1 MLLDAFNAE
10 RFRMV
15 RDRGAMFWGVVFP
28 ALFIFA
34 LSFLE
39 TVLALLVKGA
49 KALPT
54 NKTVNLAEAI
64 IHGFNWA
71 NAFPIQLFVLLGVS
85 AMFAADYRWETWR
98 LQTPR
103 NSRANLMVSKFM
115 AFAILAVVALLL
127 LAAASVLAS
136 LAQGV
141 LLKLPFEP
149 FGFGVTPMML
159 LRTLAAGWLELM
171 VVGSMAAL
179 IATVTRSNMAGLLIP
194 VFVSA
199 AQYIGLAIKQIH
211 PGIATPEIILAFPNM
226 AAQVLRG
233 DGGPA
238 HEPGNTLLA
247 LAGLNFWAVLFTVL
261 TVVLFRRQELTRE

>member
-15 RDRGAMFWGVVFP
+15 RDRGAMFWGVIFP

-39 TVLALLVKGA
+39 TVLGLLVKNA
-49 KALPT
+49 NAVPT
-54 NKTVNLAEAI
+54 TKVVNLAQAI

-103 NSRANLMVSKFM
+103 NSRANLMVAKFI
-115 AFAILAVVALLL
+115 AFAILALVALLL
-127 LAAASVLAS
+127 LASASVLAT
-136 LAQGV
+136 LVQGV
-141 LLKLPFEP
+141 LLGMPFAP
-149 FGFGVTPMML
+149 FGLGVTPTGL
-159 LRTLAAGWLELM
+159 LRGLAAGWLELM

-179 IATVTRSNMAGLLIP
+179 ISVVTRSNMAGLLIP
-194 VFVSA
+194 VFISA

-211 PGIATPEIILAFPNM
+211 PGIATPDLILAFPNL

-233 DGGPA
+233 DGGPL
-238 HEPGNTLLA
+238 HEPAHPLFALL
-247 LAGLNFWAVLFTVL
+247 GLTVWAVLFTAL